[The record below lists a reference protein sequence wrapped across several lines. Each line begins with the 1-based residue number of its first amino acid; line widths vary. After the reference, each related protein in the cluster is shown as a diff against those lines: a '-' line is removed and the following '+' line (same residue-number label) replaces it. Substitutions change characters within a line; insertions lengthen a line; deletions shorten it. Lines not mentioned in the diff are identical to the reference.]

1 MTKQIFSFFILLQE
15 RAKPI
20 RPRAFF
26 RLSLRARS
34 KLPTVAGESERRRS
48 SSILIPVSVVIIIP
62 MLFRMCWHAHSFS
75 HNLLF
80 TQLDLSTFYERK

>member
-34 KLPTVAGESERRRS
+34 KLPTVAGESERRALLNRASQCLRS
-48 SSILIPVSVVIIIP
+48 KKSLKSPGYTTREGGREGEKEIL
-62 MLFRMCWHAHSFS
+62 
-75 HNLLF
+75 
-80 TQLDLSTFYERK
+80 LS